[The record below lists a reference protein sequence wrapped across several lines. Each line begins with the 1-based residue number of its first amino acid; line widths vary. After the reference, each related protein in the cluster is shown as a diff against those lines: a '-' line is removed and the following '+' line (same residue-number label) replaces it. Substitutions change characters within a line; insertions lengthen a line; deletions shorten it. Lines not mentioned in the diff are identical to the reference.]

1 MPIPRRDHG
10 LFFTSLVT
18 QPTSVD
24 HPATAGK
31 RSTASRA
38 GQKDFERR
46 HRSDAWQWPPLTPVE
61 NEFRHSGWALE
72 RERVRRAMLA
82 CMTTAS
88 RQERFDNC
96 GSDCVVEYSPTLKR
110 HRVKANYC
118 GDRFCVPCCRA
129 RAIKFQAKLGQ
140 LIGDETPLFITLT
153 LRNSAEPLAK
163 LITHLLESFRR
174 LRQTKLWRKL
184 VRAGVGV
191 IEIKKGSGGF
201 GWHPHLHIIALGS
214 FIPQTEL
221 SAAWKRSTGGSFIVD
236 IQRASRSKDAV
247 HYATKYVSKGWTA
260 EVARDHDAL
269 CECITAMRGRRLLVT
284 FGLWHGLDIDADEKG
299 PDDWGRVGTLDFIF
313 NRFRAGEQW
322 AVGVLRSLG
331 VMPPE
336 QPRRSGDDSG

>member
-1 MPIPRRDHG
+1 MPMSGHVPG

-24 HPATAGK
+24 PAQTGPRCRK
-31 RSTASRA
+31 IHVP
-38 GQKDFERR
+38 GDKQFDRR
-46 HRSDAWQWPPLTPVE
+46 HRADAWQWPPLSPVE
-61 NEFRHSGWALE
+61 NEFRHSGWQLE
-72 RERVRRAMLA
+72 RARVRRAMLA
-82 CMTTAS
+82 TMTAPN
-88 RQERFDNC
+88 RFDRFDNC
-96 GSDCVVEYSPTLKR
+96 GSDCVVEYSPTLKK

-153 LRNSAEPLAK
+153 LRNSREPLAK

-174 LRQTKLWRKL
+174 LRQTRLWRKL

-201 GWHPHLHIIALGS
+201 GWHPHLHVIALGS
-214 FIPQTEL
+214 YVPQAEL
-221 SAAWKRSTGGSFIVD
+221 SDAWKRSTGGSFIVD
-236 IQRASRSKDAV
+236 VQRAKRTKDAA

-269 CECITAMRGRRLLVT
+269 CECIVAMRGRRLLVS
-284 FGLWHGLDIDADEKG
+284 FGEWYGLDIDAEEDG
-299 PDDWGRVGTLDFIF
+299 PDDWGRIGTLDFIF

-331 VMPPE
+331 VMPAE
-336 QPRRSGDDSG
+336 HSRTVGDDSG